1 MPTLG
6 AQRAVPAAG
15 YHPCLLRRVSRR
27 AECMHFASPASCW
40 VLGTRV
46 AALLLPTLVSGFEG
60 SARVGVPRPWPGLP
74 VVPGPALC
82 RCGAVGQGGGNL
94 GVRGKRL
101 GRSWERGGT
110 SWPPV
115 ALPSSHVYHGE
126 RHHCSPPLSGAVV
139 TIMHCCSNKKM
150 YVPFTY

>member
-1 MPTLG
+1 MVPTLG

-46 AALLLPTLVSGFEG
+46 AAFLLLTLVSGFEG
-60 SARVGVPRPWPGLP
+60 SCTAPGVPRPWPGLP

-82 RCGAVGQGGGNL
+82 RCGAVGQGAGLL
-94 GVRGKRL
+94 GC
-101 GRSWERGGT
+101 SWEAPGEVLGAGRHVMAARGA
-110 SWPPV
+110 SF
-115 ALPSSHVYHGE
+115 LPCLPRGASPLQSSCECGCGDCVL
-126 RHHCSPPLSGAVV
+126 CIS
-139 TIMHCCSNKKM
+139 
-150 YVPFTY
+150 

>member
-1 MPTLG
+1 MVPTLG

-46 AALLLPTLVSGFEG
+46 AAFLLLTLVSGFEG
-60 SARVGVPRPWPGLP
+60 SCTAPGVPRPWPGLP

-94 GVRGKRL
+94 GVRGKRPV
-101 GRSWERGGT
+101 RTWERGGT

-126 RHHCSPPLSGAVV
+126 RHHCSRLVSAAVV
-139 TIMHCCSNKKM
+139 TSMLCGLDKKM
-150 YVPFTY
+150 